1 MRLILG
7 NWFFNGRILFFFLAL
22 TVLPTWA
29 QSEPEILADNALDI
43 QTLSLPGYSPYFD
56 MYYNWDT
63 NNIDV
68 YKFDMRNLSQSIPL
82 ILLYSDCEFT
92 KPIEGKINSKFG
104 WRGGRVHAGI
114 DFQLSVGDTVY
125 NAFDGVVRLSKYH
138 GGYGNCV
145 IVRHHNGLETLY
157 GHFSKRLVKSGDLV
171 NAGQVLGLG
180 GSTGRSTGPHLHF
193 ETRYLGRPINPSYL
207 IDFEAD
213 TLVSN
218 FIVLSKESFNVPG
231 VKKKHRGRGKTYKR
245 KKRRKKSRNRRAVS
259 IELGTL
265 PEKLL
270 KNTTA
275 EV

>member
-1 MRLILG
+1 L
-7 NWFFNGRILFFFLAL
+7 
-22 TVLPTWA
+22 V
-29 QSEPEILADNALDI
+29 NA
-43 QTLSLPGYSPYFD
+43 
-56 MYYNWDT
+56 
-63 NNIDV
+63 
-68 YKFDMRNLSQSIPL
+68 
-82 ILLYSDCEFT
+82 
-92 KPIEGKINSKFG
+92 
-104 WRGGRVHAGI
+104 
-114 DFQLSVGDTVY
+114 
-125 NAFDGVVRLSKYH
+125 
-138 GGYGNCV
+138 
-145 IVRHHNGLETLY
+145 
-157 GHFSKRLVKSGDLV
+157 GDLV

-270 KNTTA
+270 KNTTT

>member
-1 MRLILG
+1 
-7 NWFFNGRILFFFLAL
+7 
-22 TVLPTWA
+22 
-29 QSEPEILADNALDI
+29 LADNALDI

>member
-1 MRLILG
+1 MRLKLG

-29 QSEPEILADNALDI
+29 QNEPEILADNALDI

-68 YKFDMRNLSQSIPL
+68 YKFDIRKLNQSIPL

-114 DFQLSVGDTVY
+114 DFQLSLGDTVY
-125 NAFDGVVRLSKYH
+125 NAFDGVVRVSKFH

-157 GHFSKRLVKSGDLV
+157 GHFSKRLVKTGDLV

-231 VKKKHRGRGKTYKR
+231 VKKKHRGRHKTYKR
-245 KKRRKKSRNRRAVS
+245 KKRRKKARSRRAVS

>member
-1 MRLILG
+1 MRLRLG
-7 NWFFNGRILFFFLAL
+7 NWFFNGKILFFFLAL
-22 TVLPTWA
+22 AVLPTWA
-29 QSEPEILADNALDI
+29 QSDPEMLAENTLDL
-43 QTLSLPGYSPYFD
+43 QTLSLPGYTPYFD

-68 YKFDMRNLSQSIPL
+68 YKYDLRKLDQSIPL
-82 ILLYSDCEFT
+82 ILLYSDCDFV
-92 KPIEGKINSKFG
+92 KPVDGKINSKFG

-114 DFQLSVGDTVY
+114 DFQLSTGDTVY

-138 GGYGNCV
+138 SGYGNCV

-157 GHFSKRLVKSGDLV
+157 GHFSKRLVKPGDLV

-218 FIVLSKESFNVPG
+218 LIVLSKESFNVPG
-231 VKKKHRGRGKTYKR
+231 VKKKYRGRGKTYKR
-245 KKRRKKSRNRRAVS
+245 KKRRKKGRGRRAVN
-259 IELGTL
+259 IEMVTL